1 LTPEDLIEA
10 YRAEDNLA
18 FNANQEEALEWF
30 RSKQREGR
38 FTVMLQ
44 VAEKCIFIPVSSAP
58 SERVAS
64 TAGQTYTK
72 RRVRLDA
79 AIAEAIVVL
88 HESQRDL
95 AQYIIDASPELIRHS
110 LQEAFRIEGVWG
122 NSANSITSS
131 SSDEEN
137 VDEDQGDS
145 PGSSDDD

>member
-1 LTPEDLIEA
+1 MKTAEEVRLHFD
-10 YRAEDNLA
+10 RAECRDGTVK
-18 FNANQEEALEWF
+18 F
-30 RSKQREGR
+30 RCKV
-38 FTVMLQ
+38 VMLQ

-88 HESQRDL
+88 HESHRDL